1 MTATDPVLETRKSKE
16 IRNPKG
22 RSEYKLAYNRVR
34 KVAHANE
41 FHGNS
46 KLTLT
51 ELAMR
56 GRRGDLEGRCER
68 KRRGS
73 GGSFMAEGV
82 KGGSIRV
89 SR

>member
-1 MTATDPVLETRKSKE
+1 MRSTKE
-16 IRNPKG
+16 QGNPNPKG
-22 RSEYKLAYNRVR
+22 ISEYKQAYNRVR

-56 GRRGDLEGRCER
+56 ERRGDLEGRCER
-68 KRRGS
+68 KGRGS
-73 GGSFMAEGV
+73 GGSFMAEGTE
-82 KGGSIRV
+82 GGSIRV